1 LPKPDRQNQTD
12 SAEINHLKPAEIRA
26 FKETGRNSPR
36 AARPASI
43 CQVNDYTS
51 TIERTDPARR
61 SQKILP
67 IPTNTPTKHPS
78 KAQTG
83 ISAPYFIHA
92 RRIDQS
98 HGPRC
103 YHAIHLFGNNPSA
116 PF

>member
-1 LPKPDRQNQTD
+1 VRRWPCDDATADP
-12 SAEINHLKPAEIRA
+12 LKPAEIRA
-26 FKETGRNSPR
+26 FEETGRNSPR
-36 AARPASI
+36 AARPVPI

-51 TIERTDPARR
+51 TIERTNPARR